1 MSWKRR
7 AFILTLKKRKGTSE
21 ERMCAKGAVVLDEG
35 KAVPDAG
42 PCPTDEAQHIPPNAG
57 DNISTRNI
65 RKPPLWPVEVVAV
78 AVAVAV
84 AGVEVR
90 Q

>member
-1 MSWKRR
+1 MEEEGFHPDKKKEGNIRR
-7 AFILTLKKRKGTSE
+7 ESARQE
-21 ERMCAKGAVVLDEG
+21 AVVLDDG

-42 PCPTDEAQHIPPNAG
+42 PCPTDEAQHISPNAG

-65 RKPPLWPVEVVAV
+65 RKPPLWPVVVV
-78 AVAVAV
+78 VVVVAVAV
-84 AGVEVR
+84 AGVEMR